1 MHALNYRSE
10 ALEAEVDVIE
20 VANEWYVRIV
30 DSYGRQTVKTYPN
43 EDLAI
48 AFAENQ
54 LHRLS
59 LEKIH
64 RL

>member
-1 MHALNYRSE
+1 MDAVQYQSE
-10 ALEAEVDVIE
+10 ALEAVVDVIE
-20 VANEWYVRIV
+20 VADDWYVRIV
-30 DSYGRQTVKTYPN
+30 DRCGKQTFNIYPS

-54 LHRLS
+54 LHRLG
-59 LEKIH
+59 LE